1 MAKINDSQSV
11 SSLRDQQI
19 GLETDPSVADSSAVS
34 GHSFQLE
41 FDLFTNRGTLSPEA
55 IQATSGKDN
64 KQVIECYY
72 RSKPKINVYRQRMHA
87 IQRDKDMFNMTEQRL
102 IDQQSQIRKKQQLM
116 NLQLEE
122 IRGRIEDEP
131 YGHVPKDSER
141 EDEQWFLGFDKK
153 GGDLFLK
160 DVRVVVEDIGNQH
173 ENVEFGFKIKD
184 ELLEDE
190 KKMLKNM

>member
-1 MAKINDSQSV
+1 
-11 SSLRDQQI
+11 
-19 GLETDPSVADSSAVS
+19 
-34 GHSFQLE
+34 
-41 FDLFTNRGTLSPEA
+41 
-55 IQATSGKDN
+55 
-64 KQVIECYY
+64 
-72 RSKPKINVYRQRMHA
+72 
-87 IQRDKDMFNMTEQRL
+87 
-102 IDQQSQIRKKQQLM
+102 M

-131 YGHVPKDSER
+131 CGHVPKDSER